1 MSASLRLRTVCL
13 THPGK
18 VRSANEDSHFA
29 NEDAGVWIVADGMGG
44 HDDGQLASSIVT
56 ETTRQTP
63 LTGRFEEDVD
73 SLAGALRQANAE
85 IQATAAAH
93 HKRMGSTVVALYL
106 ADRRFACLWAGDSR
120 IYLLRD
126 GALHQLTRDHTQ
138 VQEMVDRGLLSAAE
152 AKHHPMSHVLSR
164 AVGVQETLELDAISD
179 EAAARDVF
187 LLCSDGLTGL
197 VPDDEIAGTLSSL
210 SVNAACNRLLEMVLD
225 RGAPDNVTIVAVSC
239 EEKTALVLPAASDG
253 EGWS

>member
-1 MSASLRLRTVCL
+1 MPASLRLRTVCL

-44 HDDGQLASSIVT
+44 HDDGQLASSMVT
-56 ETTRQTP
+56 GAARQTP
-63 LTGRFEEDVD
+63 LSGRFEEDVD
-73 SLAGALRQANAE
+73 SLAEALRQANAE
-85 IQATAAAH
+85 IQSTAAAR

-106 ADRRFACLWAGDSR
+106 AGRRFACLWAGDSR

-138 VQEMVDRGLLSAAE
+138 VQEMVDRGLLSPAE
-152 AKHHPMSHVLSR
+152 ARHHPMSHVLSR
-164 AVGVQETLELDAISD
+164 AVGVEETLQLDAISD
-179 EAAARDVF
+179 EAAPRDVF

-197 VPDDEIAGTLSSL
+197 VPDEEIAATLSSL
-210 SVNAACNRLLEMVLD
+210 PVGAACNRLLELVLD

-239 EEKTALVLPAASDG
+239 EEKTALALPSVDAEAGS
-253 EGWS
+253 